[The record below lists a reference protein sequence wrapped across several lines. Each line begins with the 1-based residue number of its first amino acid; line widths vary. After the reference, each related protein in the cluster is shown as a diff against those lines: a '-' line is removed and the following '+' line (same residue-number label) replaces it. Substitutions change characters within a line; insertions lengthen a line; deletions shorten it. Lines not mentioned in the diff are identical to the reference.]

1 MIAYK
6 TDKCYEKL
14 QKRQG
19 EITRTL
25 EHVQKERRTVEEN
38 KKWIDKAAYQ
48 SRCHLLDRLADWYL
62 KETTIIQQALMRIS
76 EGRYGICVACR
87 EPIEPQRLETA
98 PEAEFCA
105 QCQKLRESVIQRV
118 A

>member
-1 MIAYK
+1 MIAHTTK
-6 TDKCYEKL
+6 KCYEKL

-38 KKWIDKAAYQ
+38 KKSIDKAAYQ
-48 SRCHLLDRLADWYL
+48 SRCHLLDRLTDWYL

-87 EPIEPQRLETA
+87 EPIEPLRLETA
-98 PEAEFCA
+98 PEAEF
-105 QCQKLRESVIQRV
+105 
-118 A
+118 